1 MTGLQGWSV
10 PAVQLGTETD
20 LCTDFYERENSPPL
34 TKEKISVPD
43 LSLVFVM
50 VSLKWPLQTAKRT
63 SAAFLS
69 MCTVSF

>member
-1 MTGLQGWSV
+1 M
-10 PAVQLGTETD
+10 QLGTETD
-20 LCTDFYERENSPPL
+20 LCMDFYEREKSPPL
-34 TKEKISVPD
+34 TKEKIAVPD